1 MQQQSKFYRSLLR
14 YDFVFWSIVIIG
26 IVFIASSHPMMKSRF
41 DIWQHVGNIDMLVLN
56 PDAKIVRSNWHAT
69 WAFLFRVLGINDIF
83 TYAVII
89 HRVQFIL
96 NCIIIYSA
104 AFLLFAA
111 LLPTIELDNN
121 KSNRKQWLSGLAISS
136 LCVWLTAIGTVSTF
150 QQAWI
155 MWYSVNYQ
163 ITLPLLF
170 LALSLFVNAF
180 SLRQNN
186 TLSVIKLICSLFL
199 LIIIYL
205 YHAGELAYLVL
216 YAPILLISFTN
227 KKNYKKTLILI
238 LVALVVV
245 LTAIKFYSDIVPELI
260 KLAKAGDWI
269 EINKKINMYG
279 SYNIQGGN
287 RYLANWNELYTLSVL
302 VVLPTI
308 LLAWTQRR
316 HVNQRVLLFLVL
328 SLAFCFIPTFKYS
341 AGIASLISYEGII
354 NRYYFASF
362 VFVLMPLCLY
372 LTLRC
377 FKFLRHP
384 LFLIVFTV
392 MFLGLILSYS
402 KLENNNGVFY
412 QNVKSIKNSLYQDRV
427 GVEFSKFEI
436 DSIGIQIKAAY
447 AQYKSDQFIFCA
459 NYEKAHIIYYVFREK
474 NIQFVRNPFYVSI
487 DKCKYFADSNGLLAI
502 VIN

>member
-1 MQQQSKFYRSLLR
+1 MQQQSKFYRSFLR

-136 LCVWLTAIGTVSTF
+136 LFVWLTAMGTVSTF

-186 TLSVIKLICSLFL
+186 TLSVIKLMSSLL
-199 LIIIYL
+199 LLALVYF
-205 YHAGELAYLVL
+205 YHAGELAYLVFYL
-216 YAPILLISFTN
+216 PILLICFTT

-238 LVALVVV
+238 VMVLIVV
-245 LTAIKFYSDIVPELI
+245 LIATKFYSDIVPELI
-260 KLAKAGDWI
+260 KLLKEGNWI
-269 EINKKINMYG
+269 EIKKRINTHG
-279 SYNIQGGN
+279 LYNIQGGN
-287 RYLANWNELYTLSVL
+287 RYLANWNELYTLSVFMA
-302 VVLPTI
+302 VPVI
-308 LLAWTQRR
+308 FFGWTQRH
-316 HVNQRVLLFLVL
+316 HVNQRVLLFIIL
-328 SLAFCFIPTFKYS
+328 SLVFCFIPTFKYS
-341 AGIASLISYEGII
+341 AGVASLISYAGIV

-362 VFVLMPLCLY
+362 IFVLVPLCLY
-372 LTLRC
+372 LVLHYL
-377 FKFLRHP
+377 KILQHP
-384 LFLIVFTV
+384 VVLIASVLIL
-392 MFLGLILSYS
+392 MGLVLSYS
-402 KLENNNGVFY
+402 KLLNNDGVFY

-436 DSIGIQIKAAY
+436 DSIGVQINAAH
-447 AQYKSDQFIFCA
+447 AQYRSDQFIFCA
-459 NYEKAHIIYYVFREK
+459 NYDTAHIIYYVYRQK
-474 NIQFVRNPFYVSI
+474 NIQFVRNPFYVTI
-487 DKCKYFADSNGLLAI
+487 DKCKYFADSNGLLAKT
-502 VIN
+502 IN